1 MSNFAA
7 LHHVQRWLSVRAGI
21 TRSQFNIVIFMKKKQ
36 LLLVSDI
43 VGYGKVGALAMLPV
57 LTYMGVP
64 FYALPTMLVS
74 NPFEYGKFATA
85 ETTSYI
91 SDVLP
96 VWRQLGFAFDAIATG
111 IIASESQ
118 ARLVSAYCREQAE
131 GGTRIY
137 VDPVMGDE
145 GQLYNGITPDRIK
158 CMREMVAVAHLIYP
172 NMTEACYLTDTPY
185 RAEGYTVEEMYAMID
200 RLRSI
205 GTRSVLITSA
215 IVDGQTSVAGYND
228 ENDRHF
234 IIPFT
239 EIPVHFPGTGD
250 IFSAVLLGHLLGGEP
265 LEQSTRKAI
274 DTMYRLIDANRN
286 NTDKNSGIAVERY
299 LSMIQEA

>member
-1 MSNFAA
+1 
-7 LHHVQRWLSVRAGI
+7 
-21 TRSQFNIVIFMKKKQ
+21 MKKKQ

-57 LTYMGVP
+57 LSYMGVP

-74 NPFEYGKFATA
+74 NPFEYGKFATS

-96 VWRQLGFAFDAIATG
+96 VWRQLGFSFDAIATG

-131 GGTRIY
+131 NGTKVF

-145 GQLYNGITPDRIK
+145 GQLYNGITPDRIE

-172 NMTEACYLTDTPY
+172 NITEACYLTGTAY
-185 RAEGYTVEEMYAMID
+185 RPEGYTTEETYTIID

-205 GTRSVLITSA
+205 GTRSVLITSV
-215 IVDGQTSVAGYND
+215 IVDGHPAVAGYND
-228 ENDRHF
+228 ENGNYF
-234 IIPFT
+234 VLPFT

-250 IFSAVLLGHLLGGEP
+250 IFSAVLLGHLLDGKP
-265 LEQSTRKAI
+265 LEESTRKAI
-274 DTMYRLIDANRN
+274 DTMYRLIDANKDN
-286 NTDKNSGIAVERY
+286 ADKNSGIAVERY
-299 LSMIQEA
+299 LSLI